1 MSSRE
6 FSRRLMLHQLA
17 TAAGAATAFGAGAR
31 WAVAQ
36 AKLPKTQVSYQ
47 EQPNGTQRCDS
58 CAHFQAPSSC
68 NVVEGQISS
77 SGWCKAYSPKPS

>member
-6 FSRRLMLHQLA
+6 FSRRLMLQRLA
-17 TAAGAATAFGAGAR
+17 AAAGTATTLGAGAR

-36 AKLPKTQVSYQ
+36 AKLSKTQVSYQ
-47 EQPNGTQRCDS
+47 GQPNGTQRCEN
-58 CAHFQAPSSC
+58 CAHFQAPSTC
-68 NVVEGQISS
+68 NVAEGEVST